1 MSLNSR
7 PEWPQLLD
15 PSFRAVYSQTEK
27 EFPSQIDNIFEVMK
41 SDKAYEKDT
50 SVSGLSKLVRKA
62 EGDAI
67 AYESPVAGYPSIF
80 THLTFGMGEAV
91 TYEMYQDDAYNIIRK
106 APARLARAKAHSKE
120 QFAADILNGGFVYG
134 GVRDSKFNGPDGKA
148 LFATDHPLKDANG
161 ATQSNY
167 TTAALS
173 EDALEVALVSMR
185 ATKDNKGEL
194 QMIQPD
200 TLIVPPALEK
210 EARILLDSQQRTGTA
225 NNDIN
230 PYKGRLKLIVWDYLG
245 SAAGGSDTA
254 WFVLDSKQNGLT
266 FFNRDDRGIEGPEY
280 DFDTK
285 TAKWSV
291 VARWSA
297 GFNDWRGTYGSK
309 GDNS

>member
-1 MSLNSR
+1 MNNR
-7 PEWPQLLD
+7 PKWPSLLD
-15 PSFRAVYSQTEK
+15 PSFRTIFNDTEK
-27 EFPSQIDNIFEVMK
+27 QFPSQVSTVFNVQT

-50 SVSGLSKLVRKA
+50 SVSGLGKLVQKP

-67 AYESPVAGYPSIF
+67 VYEAATSGYPVVY
-80 THLTFGMGEAV
+80 THLTFAKGEAI
-91 TYEMYQDDAYNIIRK
+91 TYEMYEDDQYNVMKK
-106 APARLARAKAHSKE
+106 APKRLALAKMRTRE
-120 QFAADILNGGFVYG
+120 QFGADVLNYGFTYGGGGLAAFNGG
-134 GVRDSKFNGPDGKA
+134 DGKA
-148 LFATDHPLKDANG
+148 LFATDHPLKSG
-161 ATQSNY
+161 GTQSNY
-167 TTAALS
+167 TTADLD
-173 EDALEVALVSMR
+173 EDAIEAGLVAMR

-194 QMIQPD
+194 QMVQPD

-210 EARILLDSQQRTGTA
+210 EARILLESQQRTGTG

-230 PYKGRLKLIVWDYLG
+230 PYKGRLKLVVWDFLG

-254 WFVLDSKQNGLT
+254 WFLVDSSQAELHW
-266 FFNRDDRGIEGPEY
+266 FNRDDRGIEGPEY

-297 GFNDWRGTYGSK
+297 GFSDWRGVYGSK